1 MIKKIIIFI
10 WCIMDLLST
19 LWQLGV
25 FAAVILFGTKL
36 GIASGLANLSKKNLV
51 LLCLGYGGGI
61 MFLSAIASVY
71 TSQITEIINTYNSV
85 IYLIMAVIMIVSGIY
100 TIREWKTHEHNKMR
114 TTRMILIAPCP
125 CYFGSIL
132 ASIIMAAPTV
142 GLGAF
147 SLSKYVAV
155 AMVLVILI
163 GYFASNIIVKFL
175 KKPYPIVIGNFML
188 FLGIYFMLSAI
199 LIPNII
205 EGFNKSVRALTIPSL
220 SSLAITFGI
229 AIAIMIIGILFSI
242 RKDFLIKF

>member
-1 MIKKIIIFI
+1 MEI
-10 WCIMDLLST
+10 LSA

-36 GIASGLANLSKKNLV
+36 GIASGLAKLSKRNLA

-61 MFLSAIASVY
+61 MLLSAIASFY
-71 TSQITEIINTYNSV
+71 TSQMTEIINNYNSI
-85 IYLIMAVIMIVSGIY
+85 IYLVMAIIMIFSGIY
-100 TIREWKTHEHNKMR
+100 TIKEWKKHERNTMR

-147 SLSKYVAV
+147 SLSQYVAL

-163 GYFASNIIVKFL
+163 GYFASNLIVNFL

-188 FLGIYFMLSAI
+188 FLGIYFLLSSI

-205 EGFNKSVRALTIPSL
+205 QSFNQSMRSITIPSL
-220 SSLAITFGI
+220 GSFAIAFSLAI
-229 AIAIMIIGILFSI
+229 AIAIVGILLS
-242 RKDFLIKF
+242 RRNDFLIKF

>member
-1 MIKKIIIFI
+1 MEI
-10 WCIMDLLST
+10 LSA

-36 GIASGLANLSKKNLV
+36 GIASGLAKLSKRNLA

-61 MFLSAIASVY
+61 MLLSAIASFY
-71 TSQITEIINTYNSV
+71 TSQMTEIINNYNSI
-85 IYLIMAVIMIVSGIY
+85 IYLVMAIIMIFSGIY
-100 TIREWKTHEHNKMR
+100 TIKEWKKHERNTMR

-147 SLSKYVAV
+147 SLSQYVAL

-163 GYFASNIIVKFL
+163 GYFASNIIVNFL

-188 FLGIYFMLSAI
+188 FLGIYFLLSSI

-205 EGFNKSVRALTIPSL
+205 QSFNQSMRSITIPSL
-220 SSLAITFGI
+220 GSLAIAFSLAI
-229 AIAIMIIGILFSI
+229 AIAIVGILLS
-242 RKDFLIKF
+242 RRNDFLIKF

>member
-1 MIKKIIIFI
+1 
-10 WCIMDLLST
+10 MDILSA

-36 GIASGLANLSKKNLV
+36 GIASGLANLSKRNLA
-51 LLCLGYGGGI
+51 LLCLAYGGGI
-61 MFLSAIASVY
+61 ILLSAIASLY
-71 TSQITEIINTYNSV
+71 TKQITEIINSYNSI
-85 IYLIMAVIMIVSGIY
+85 IYLIMAIIMIFSGIY
-100 TIREWKTHEHNKMR
+100 TIKEWKKHERNTMR

-147 SLSKYVAV
+147 SLSQYVAL

-163 GYFASNIIVKFL
+163 GYFASNLIVNFL

-188 FLGIYFMLSAI
+188 FLGIYFLLSSI

-205 EGFNKSVRALTIPSL
+205 QSFNQSMRSITIPSL
-220 SSLAITFGI
+220 GSLAIAFSLAI
-229 AIAIMIIGILFSI
+229 AIAIVGILLS
-242 RKDFLIKF
+242 RRNDFLIKF